1 MKVSILLSAILVT
14 KLYLVAAQTV
24 NNSTSTPSSCYE
36 TCEDF
41 DQYCEVSTGVCRGP
55 RYDGECFNPATGAFQ
70 DGCDPGF
77 ACVDNKCDFLEEIAE
92 ATEADSSSASGC
104 SEDAQ
109 CSVFGEY
116 CDSDLNECR
125 APIDGECY
133 DAASG
138 VFTDGCAEGY
148 ECLDGL
154 CQVHTTTTDDSVC
167 YLTCSAGEY
176 CENGAN
182 ECRSPGYD
190 GECFNPATG
199 HYQNGCDPG
208 FTCSNNQC
216 SYA

>member
-1 MKVSILLSAILVT
+1 M
-14 KLYLVAAQTV
+14 
-24 NNSTSTPSSCYE
+24 P
-36 TCEDF
+36 
-41 DQYCEVSTGVCRGP
+41 RP

-182 ECRSPGYD
+182 ECRSPGTTASASTLLQ
-190 GECFNPATG
+190 ATTKTAAT
-199 HYQNGCDPG
+199 QASRAPTTSARTLDQQQIICI
-208 FTCSNNQC
+208 
-216 SYA
+216 